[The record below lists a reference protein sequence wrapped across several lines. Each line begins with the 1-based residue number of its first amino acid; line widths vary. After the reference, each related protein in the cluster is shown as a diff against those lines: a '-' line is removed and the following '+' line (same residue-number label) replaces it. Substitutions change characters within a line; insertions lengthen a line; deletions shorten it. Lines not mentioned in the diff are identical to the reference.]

1 MKNIMN
7 FQLLTII
14 EQGIEYKLTYVYKD
28 INDKKVAI
36 VMSQCYNN
44 EKNITDIINT
54 ISEKLEVENIIYRFM
69 EEGGYDYWS
78 KKLGFRSLALQ
89 GKDTMDVIKAINIAK
104 VAYIK

>member
-1 MKNIMN
+1 
-7 FQLLTII
+7 
-14 EQGIEYKLTYVYKD
+14 
-28 INDKKVAI
+28 
-36 VMSQCYNN
+36 
-44 EKNITDIINT
+44 
-54 ISEKLEVENIIYRFM
+54 M